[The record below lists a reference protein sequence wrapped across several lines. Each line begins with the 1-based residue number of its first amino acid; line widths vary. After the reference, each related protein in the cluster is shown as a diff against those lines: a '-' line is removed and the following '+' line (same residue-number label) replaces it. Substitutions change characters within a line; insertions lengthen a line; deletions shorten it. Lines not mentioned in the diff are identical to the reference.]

1 MPAEVKI
8 LIEGTTTADTVA
20 KNGDERTR
28 PTISLIRDKD
38 IVMVVDPGVLE
49 NQEVLVKALL
59 EEGLGVNDINIVCI
73 THSHIDHY
81 RNIGMFPKA
90 KTLEYYGLW
99 EKESVQDWQEWFS
112 ENIQILR
119 TPGHDKTSI
128 TFFVKT
134 ADGIV
139 AVCGDVFW
147 KEDHPQ
153 NDIYASDPIE
163 LEKSRDLVLKMADW
177 IIPGH
182 GPMYKVNKS
191 DILIPKKRTD
201 ILKDRLK
208 KTDTI
213 CRKCRRRITE
223 KEKCL
228 CRTYLCL
235 NCCKCGLDCDLCGCS
250 HKRKL

>member
-1 MPAEVKI
+1 MPAEVKV

-20 KNGDERTR
+20 ESGEEKTR
-28 PTISLIRDKD
+28 PTISLIKDKD
-38 IVMVVDPGVLE
+38 LIMIVDPGVLE
-49 NQEVLVKALL
+49 SQEILVKALF
-59 EEGLGVNDINIVCI
+59 EEGLGVNDVDVVCI

-99 EKESVQDWQEWFS
+99 ERESVQDWKEWFT

-119 TPGHDKTSI
+119 TPGHDSTSI
-128 TFFVKT
+128 TLFVNTK
-134 ADGIV
+134 DGIV

-147 KEDHPQ
+147 KENQPQ
-153 NDIYASDPIE
+153 NDIYVSNQKE
-163 LEKSRDLVLKMADW
+163 LENSRDLVIKMADW

-182 GPMYKVNKS
+182 GPMYKAVKL
-191 DILIPKKRTD
+191 DILKNKKEID
-201 ILKDRLK
+201 ILKDRFK

-235 NCCKCGLDCDLCGCS
+235 NCCRCGLDCDLCGCS
-250 HKRKL
+250 HKRKI